1 MRPTLPINE
10 TLSVKRH
17 CMQELL
23 HQALASPHT
32 FGLLAGQ
39 GNIIEAIFPVTE
51 NMLTESGN
59 ICKSAELQLLQ
70 LEANSLTLMGVYQA
84 TDSNGKVNPR
94 QTYQLSNYVEEQ
106 RGKATCFHL
115 LLELGTEG
123 RLDALMFA
131 DAEHNIPVPLDMQE
145 I

>member
-1 MRPTLPINE
+1 MQRTFPVEE

-23 HQALASPHT
+23 HHALVSPHT
-32 FGLLAGQ
+32 FGLLAGR
-39 GNIIEAIFPVTE
+39 GNSIEAIVPLMDSVNIGNNAE
-51 NMLTESGN
+51 SKLT
-59 ICKSAELQLLQ
+59 QLK
-70 LEANSLTLMGVYQA
+70 ADSLALMGVYQA
-84 TDSNGKVNPR
+84 TDSNGKVNPG
-94 QTYQLSNYVEEQ
+94 QTYQLSSYVEEHS
-106 RGKATCFHL
+106 GKTTCFHL